1 MVVVW
6 SEVRGF
12 EKKKKRWKKERRQYF
27 SPPSASLVFFVPRAF
42 SPRPSPLS
50 ARTDARRPIPS
61 LSPPSPSHLDVL
73 VPLEPVEPLE
83 QPVRVRGDPQ
93 HPLLHRQADH
103 GVPAAFAHAPD
114 DLLVGEDR
122 AQGGAPVDGHRGLV
136 GQALVE
142 KLQEDPLRPL
152 VVARVRRRELAGPVV
167 GEAEGLELLA
177 EAVDVLFLV
186 FFWVG
191 WGGREREEGGENGNG
206 RQRLRE
212 FFFPLKKFSGF
223 CRRLTPKNSTSSRA
237 SLFLSLSRSRSPVFD
252 SCASLLRV
260 KI

>member
-1 MVVVW
+1 MK
-6 SEVRGF
+6 RKRRDG
-12 EKKKKRWKKERRQYF
+12 KKKGVSIFPPRRPRLSSSF
-27 SPPSASLVFFVPRAF
+27 LARSRPAPP
-42 SPRPSPLS
+42 PLS

-186 FFWVG
+186 FFG
-191 WGGREREEGGENGNG
+191 WGGGAEREKREERTGTGG
-206 RQRLRE
+206 
-212 FFFPLKKFSGF
+212 K
-223 CRRLTPKNSTSSRA
+223 
-237 SLFLSLSRSRSPVFD
+237 D
-252 SCASLLRV
+252 
-260 KI
+260 